1 MKHIYPA
8 LLVLFAGTPA
18 IAQTE
23 WERAIARGL
32 ETFTLLQGEG
42 TVTLTCDPDRVF
54 GSNVTNA
61 SLRVVFPKDPAP
73 SRFVI
78 LASDGTQVSFTMT
91 DGGANE
97 VGVDALDWDK
107 MVGILSAGG
116 AFAFVTGQ
124 DALQF
129 EDVTPLPDLKC

>member
-1 MKHIYPA
+1 
-8 LLVLFAGTPA
+8 
-18 IAQTE
+18 
-23 WERAIARGL
+23 
-32 ETFTLLQGEG
+32 
-42 TVTLTCDPDRVF
+42 
-54 GSNVTNA
+54 
-61 SLRVVFPKDPAP
+61 
-73 SRFVI
+73 
-78 LASDGTQVSFTMT
+78 MT

-97 VGVDALDWDK
+97 VGVDAQDWDK